1 MPGPKPVK
9 IELSQEEE
17 TALKKIVKAHKIEQ
31 QIAKRGRIILGAHE
45 GKSNTQL
52 TKEVGVSMN
61 TVRLWRSRWR
71 LFQAIPLLEM
81 SVEERLEDD
90 ARPGAPARI
99 TADQRCEI
107 EKLACEKPEK
117 SGRPLSQWT
126 NWEIADEIKKRGIV
140 DQISARHAGRLLKRS
155 RYQAPSNPLLA
166 NTKQG

>member
-1 MPGPKPVK
+1 
-9 IELSQEEE
+9 
-17 TALKKIVKAHKIEQ
+17 
-31 QIAKRGRIILGAHE
+31 
-45 GKSNTQL
+45 
-52 TKEVGVSMN
+52 MN
-61 TVRLWRSRWR
+61 TVRLWRSRWK
-71 LFQAIPLLEM
+71 LFQAVPLLEM

-117 SGRPLSQWT
+117 SGRPISQWT

-166 NTKQG
+166 NTREG